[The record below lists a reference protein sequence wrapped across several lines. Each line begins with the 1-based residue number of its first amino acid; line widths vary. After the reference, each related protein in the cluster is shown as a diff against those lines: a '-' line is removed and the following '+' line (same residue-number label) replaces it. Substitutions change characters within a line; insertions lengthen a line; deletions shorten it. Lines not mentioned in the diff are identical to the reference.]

1 MTLGSIVV
9 VGRSRMAAA
18 QPLATTYPQPGKA
31 IRLLIGVAQGGALD
45 LQART
50 IAQKVAEQT
59 GATVTVENM
68 PGQHLITSAREVIDA
83 APDGYTLL
91 FGPSTIFAQNPHTLA
106 HVPYDPLKDFTPITV
121 ATRGPLVLTSH
132 PSIPVTTVRELV
144 AWAKEHP
151 GKLVFG
157 SFGVGTSS
165 HVYAEAFGRIA
176 GIEIVHVAYDGGAEA
191 TRDLFEGRIHAYF
204 DAAPTAI
211 ANARTGKIRLLG
223 VAASERNRFIPDVPT
238 IAEQGVPGLDLAT
251 FVVIVGPAKME
262 PRLVAMVNEI
272 FVRALSTQSVTDAVA
287 TGGYETAP
295 TTPKQAQVEIRL
307 AYDRWGEMI
316 SRIGFQKQ

>member
-1 MTLGSIVV
+1 
-9 VGRSRMAAA
+9 
-18 QPLATTYPQPGKA
+18 
-31 IRLLIGVAQGGALD
+31 
-45 LQART
+45 
-50 IAQKVAEQT
+50 
-59 GATVTVENM
+59 
-68 PGQHLITSAREVIDA
+68 
-83 APDGYTLL
+83 
-91 FGPSTIFAQNPHTLA
+91 
-106 HVPYDPLKDFTPITV
+106 VPYDPLKDFTPITV

-132 PSIPVTTVRELV
+132 PSIPATTVRELV

-151 GKLVFG
+151 GKLIFG

-191 TRDLFEGRIHAYF
+191 TRDLFDGRIHAYF
-204 DAAPTAI
+204 DAAPNAI